1 MHMKNAALYI
11 IYIYILKKIKLI
23 TYNYENIYIY
33 IGTTILRN
41 DEKIIKESLF
51 DDKIRIN
58 KLKIELNN

>member
-1 MHMKNAALYI
+1 MKNAALYI

-33 IGTTILRN
+33 RDNDEKIRN

>member
-1 MHMKNAALYI
+1 MKNAALYI

>member
-1 MHMKNAALYI
+1 MK
-11 IYIYILKKIKLI
+11 
-23 TYNYENIYIY
+23 IYIY

-58 KLKIELNN
+58 KLNKLKIELNN

>member
-1 MHMKNAALYI
+1 MK
-11 IYIYILKKIKLI
+11 
-23 TYNYENIYIY
+23 IYIY

-58 KLKIELNN
+58 KLKIELND

>member
-1 MHMKNAALYI
+1 MKNAALYI
-11 IYIYILKKIKLI
+11 IYIYIEKNK
-23 TYNYENIYIY
+23 TNYLQLWKYIY

-58 KLKIELNN
+58 KLNKLKIELNN